1 MATNTY
7 SFYLAGPMS
16 GITPEQQ
23 GMRDDHCIGA
33 ISNALNHKK
42 LECKFL
48 SPMRGKNSSITQS
61 GVYGPHNRDSG
72 EWLDRYIYERDRR
85 DVESCDVIFVRLD
98 GAKTVSIGTVS
109 EIAWA
114 KLLRKLII
122 IVMEPGNPHEH
133 TFIFQSTPFIYPT
146 LEEAVDE
153 LAIILQ

>member
-1 MATNTY
+1 MAIKV
-7 SFYLAGPMS
+7 YLAGPMS
-16 GITPEQQ
+16 GISPEEQ
-23 GMRDDHCIGA
+23 GRRDGHCINA
-33 ISNALNHKK
+33 ITSGLSHKD
-42 LECKFL
+42 LDFKFF
-48 SPMRGKNSSITQS
+48 SPMRGKNNSVTPE
-61 GVYGPHNRDSG
+61 GVYGPHNKDRS

-85 DVESCDVIFVRLD
+85 DVENCDVIFVRLD

-114 KLLRKLII
+114 KLLRKLIV

-133 TFIFQSTPFIYPT
+133 TFILQSTPFIYST